1 MLYRKYATSD
11 YEKDGFDF
19 SCISALYYKAFEEA
33 YKDLIWKE
41 YVNYLEDL
49 RFSNG
54 LKLSISPVMH
64 HRVNIQA
71 PLC

>member
-54 LKLSISPVMH
+54 LK
-64 HRVNIQA
+64 
-71 PLC
+71 